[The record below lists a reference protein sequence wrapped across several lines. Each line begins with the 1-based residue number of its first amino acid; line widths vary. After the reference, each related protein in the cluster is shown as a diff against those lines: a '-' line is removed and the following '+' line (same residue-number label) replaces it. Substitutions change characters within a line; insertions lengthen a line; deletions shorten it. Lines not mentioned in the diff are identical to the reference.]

1 MDHLKY
7 GRDYGI
13 KLGYPTWFKV
23 VSHIPIINLFV
34 SQKVKI
40 DITLF
45 NKKGEPMLGTFK
57 RTRVPR
63 NIVKYPM
70 KVSVAWPENVVG
82 GKKLLRVLDKYGNCI
97 YVREY
102 NVEFTMRACSWADT
116 YELTR
121 LDSTNPKE

>member
-23 VSHIPIINLFV
+23 VSCIPIINLFV

-40 DITLF
+40 DVTLF
-45 NKKGEPMLGTFK
+45 NKKGEPMLGTFR

-70 KVSVAWPENVVG
+70 KVSVAWPEHVVG
-82 GKKLLRVLDKYGNCI
+82 GKKLIRVLDKYGNCI

-102 NVEFTMRACSWADT
+102 NGEFTMRACSWVDN

-121 LDSTNPKE
+121 IDQTNPKE